1 MFGETKQTF
10 PAWQWTIASNLFE
23 ELKGELKNGYA
34 PDNIQVAILSLLLQ
48 RQSDLKNLEVV
59 ELERVKITA
68 TPMGD
73 NHV

>member
-1 MFGETKQTF
+1 M
-10 PAWQWTIASNLFE
+10 
-23 ELKGELKNGYA
+23 KNGYA

-48 RQSDLKNLEVV
+48 RQSDLKILEVV

-73 NHV
+73 KHV